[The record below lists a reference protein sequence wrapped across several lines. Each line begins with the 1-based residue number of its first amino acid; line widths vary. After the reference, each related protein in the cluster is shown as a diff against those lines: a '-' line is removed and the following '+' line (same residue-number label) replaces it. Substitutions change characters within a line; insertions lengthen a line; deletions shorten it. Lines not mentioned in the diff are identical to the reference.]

1 MNELPRIR
9 NLLANRSNFVRQ
21 QMPKIYY
28 NYNVPASS
36 QKLTSMFGGAMN
48 YSQVQSLAYLEAVRG
63 NGGYRA
69 IWIFVFLFWS
79 VNIFVSKKYIVKISI
94 IASKHKIYPKGQI
107 TLTQTSSLLKV
118 CSKSKIL
125 WFY

>member
-1 MNELPRIR
+1 MREMNELPRIR

-36 QKLTSMFGGAMN
+36 QKLTSMFGGAMH

-69 IWIFVFLFWS
+69 I
-79 VNIFVSKKYIVKISI
+79 
-94 IASKHKIYPKGQI
+94 
-107 TLTQTSSLLKV
+107 
-118 CSKSKIL
+118 
-125 WFY
+125 